1 MLVRTT
7 LSFCLCGGSEDKDN
21 EAFCS
26 ISGMTK
32 KMICTCSN
40 LNQVFDMELDRNE
53 PTTAFLFG
61 K

>member
-32 KMICTCSN
+32 KKDLYM
-40 LNQVFDMELDRNE
+40 FKPE
-53 PTTAFLFG
+53 PGL
-61 K
+61 